1 MVVDPG
7 GKLWSITGWC
17 LVPVFQRDFGCCD
30 ALIGGG
36 PALKKVRPD
45 PAGES
50 VVSFASRAEPESEI
64 RREEHDMAKRRKST
78 FERLSTGQMN
88 RSQRRELGRRVAAGD
103 AGLAIVQANAGGI
116 DVGNESHF
124 VAVPPD
130 RDTNPVREF
139 GCWTAAL
146 NEMAEWLKSC
156 RIDTVAMQA
165 TGVYWIA
172 LYDVLEQHGVR
183 VVLVNAQHTKNV
195 PGRKTDVQECQWLMK
210 LHTYGLV
217 RDSFRLQQDME
228 YVRTIWRVRDRHVK
242 EAGREVQHMQKA
254 LTKMNV
260 QLANVISDVS
270 GVSGQAIVTAVLK
283 GERDPY
289 KLADLADYRVKA
301 SREEVARS
309 LEGNWRADVLFEL
322 QQAVDSYHFA
332 HRQMRECDEKLT
344 FYLVSL
350 PTRMLEIPVPS
361 KGAPETPE
369 SPAQKRK
376 KAKKPRDNEPRMDMK
391 GELKRICG
399 VDLTSIDGI
408 NVMTAFT
415 VLSEVGTDMARFKDE
430 DHFSSWMGLAPSKDI
445 SSGKIV
451 GRGKKKVKNRV
462 AVVLRTAATTLLESD
477 THLGARYRHLRR
489 QLPTHKAAVKAMA
502 RYLAVLIY
510 RLLTKGEAWVDRGA
524 RQFEQRRTQREMV
537 SLQTKAKAKGFTLVP
552 LAEAR

>member
-1 MVVDPG
+1 M
-7 GKLWSITGWC
+7 GK
-17 LVPVFQRDFGCCD
+17 
-30 ALIGGG
+30 
-36 PALKKVRPD
+36 
-45 PAGES
+45 
-50 VVSFASRAEPESEI
+50 
-64 RREEHDMAKRRKST
+64 RKMST

-88 RSQRRELGRRVAAGD
+88 RGQRRELGRRVAASD
-103 AGLAIVQANAGGI
+103 PGLTVVHPNAGGI

-124 VAVPPD
+124 VSVPAE

-146 NEMAEWLKSC
+146 NEMAEWLKAC

-172 LYDVLEQHGVR
+172 LYDILEQHGIQ

-210 LHTYGLV
+210 LHTYGLM

-242 EAGREVQHMQKA
+242 EAGRAVQHMQKA
-254 LTKMNV
+254 LTKMNI
-260 QLANVISDVS
+260 QLANVISDIS
-270 GVSGQAIVTAVLK
+270 GDSGQAIITAVIK

-301 SREEVARS
+301 SRDEVARS

-322 QQAVDSYHFA
+322 QQAVASYQFA
-332 HRQMRECDEKLT
+332 HRQMQECDEKLT
-344 FYLVSL
+344 LYLASL
-350 PTRMLEIPVPS
+350 PARMLDIPAPS
-361 KGAPETPE
+361 EGASETA
-369 SPAQKRK
+369 AQKK
-376 KAKKPRDNEPRMDMK
+376 KRARKPRENEPRMDMK
-391 GELKRICG
+391 EELKRICG

-415 VLSEVGTDMARFKDE
+415 VISEIGTDMSRFKDE
-430 DHFSSWMGLAPSKDI
+430 GHLTSWMGLAPSRDI
-445 SSGKIV
+445 SGGKVV

-462 AVVLRTAATTLLESD
+462 AVVLRTAATSLLKSD

-489 QLPTHKAAVKAMA
+489 QLPTFKAAVKAMA

-524 RQFEQRRTQREMV
+524 AQFERRRAEKELANLN
-537 SLQTKAKAKGFTLVP
+537 SKARAKGYTLIP
-552 LAEAR
+552 IAEAH